1 MSATRLRRAQIRR
14 ATLKRAVD
22 AHDHTK
28 LYATG
33 PCTRTVIATVLVVL
47 PDSRVLLCFF
57 CYYGGSHFCSYICN
71 IKMYV
76 DNGGGQCYIIPF
88 QSSSSQCDAIVLT
101 CWRADVAQ
109 FLTTTSHYKRVAR
122 KSKTGAPKKR
132 LRSLCGSWSGWL
144 CVYVVFF
151 FFQIIAWRVSLWI
164 ALFKTL
170 VLLCQGSRI
179 QICRMHLE
187 ATRFPATF
195 VPSATSSRHL
205 AEKRDLS
212 FEGNIFFI
220 LLLVTYLS
228 TIRHRVC
235 VCTCACVHVRMC
247 ACVCFLKGGILRH
260 CVYVRMCACVHV
272 FVFWKGYK

>member
-1 MSATRLRRAQIRR
+1 
-14 ATLKRAVD
+14 
-22 AHDHTK
+22 
-28 LYATG
+28 
-33 PCTRTVIATVLVVL
+33 
-47 PDSRVLLCFF
+47 
-57 CYYGGSHFCSYICN
+57 
-71 IKMYV
+71 
-76 DNGGGQCYIIPF
+76 
-88 QSSSSQCDAIVLT
+88 
-101 CWRADVAQ
+101 
-109 FLTTTSHYKRVAR
+109 
-122 KSKTGAPKKR
+122 
-132 LRSLCGSWSGWL
+132 
-144 CVYVVFF
+144 
-151 FFQIIAWRVSLWI
+151 
-164 ALFKTL
+164 
-170 VLLCQGSRI
+170 
-179 QICRMHLE
+179 MHLE

>member
-1 MSATRLRRAQIRR
+1 MTRL
-14 ATLKRAVD
+14 
-22 AHDHTK
+22 
-28 LYATG
+28 
-33 PCTRTVIATVLVVL
+33 
-47 PDSRVLLCFF
+47 
-57 CYYGGSHFCSYICN
+57 
-71 IKMYV
+71 
-76 DNGGGQCYIIPF
+76 
-88 QSSSSQCDAIVLT
+88 
-101 CWRADVAQ
+101 CWRADV
-109 FLTTTSHYKRVAR
+109 LTSPNFWRRLHITKGLPVSQKQAR
-122 KSKTGAPKKR
+122 RRKGVVPRADHD
-132 LRSLCGSWSGWL
+132 LDD
-144 CVYVVFF
+144 CVSYVVFF

-179 QICRMHLE
+179 QICRMQLE

-228 TIRHRVC
+228 NYIIRHRVC

-247 ACVCFLKGGILRH
+247 ACVCFLKGGFYDIV
-260 CVYVRMCACVHV
+260 CMCACVHV
-272 FVFWKGYK
+272 CMCLFFEGV